1 MVSSNWEREETHVHL
16 NRFYRIVKDQL
27 IKYQHPFSGLF
38 PRRPEALAHDCVA
51 HIRDNVYCATAI
63 WALHRSFQRS
73 GDDSGQS
80 YELRQSA
87 VKCMRAIL
95 LGWMRQADRLENFKT
110 NQNLETC
117 LHTRLDYETGTPV
130 EGTGYKHL
138 QMDCVGLYIIHT
150 KVEAAFIQNL
160 VFYLERAYR
169 IPDYGMWERGSKQN
183 RDITELH
190 ASSIGMAKAALESV
204 LGFNIF
210 GTEGDHTTVMLADA
224 DAHTRNSSILSTL
237 LPRES
242 ASKGT
247 DAALITTIS
256 WPAFAIHIPSI
267 VEATMER
274 VDMLK
279 GTYGYKR
286 FTRDGYATV
295 LETNTLYSQ
304 GELSKFLGIESE
316 WPMFFAYRVI
326 GSFFNQQLERAEQ
339 FAQLMEPLIV
349 HPISEKYPWLPKYY
363 FVPEGSVDAERANP
377 GSQARRSNFKL
388 RMEPRF
394 LWGQSVYI
402 ISQMLL
408 KGVLTIHDLDPLGRH
423 SPANIRPMSLIS
435 RYSTITSRPAT
446 MCIQMI
452 LLAESNRLQQILAT
466 YGIRTQTPV
475 EIEPLKL
482 WPPATIVK
490 AFAFMGFNKRL
501 GLKGRPPRPLG
512 CLGTSK
518 FYRVCGSTVL
528 VFSHLFEDE
537 SFYFGYDIKALIE
550 DVKNDLIFLSKWWRM
565 KGRPSYCFLVK
576 EDMIIGHGRDEL
588 IRFLVSLQ
596 SNCVDGV
603 RIVLGRA
610 QNFVATGCT
619 DHLDFFPD
627 WAAQLEE
634 FGGLKRLHGGRSF
647 LSLSDLPRILDD
659 KDFDSLMPAPLVIAV
674 SEAVDRRHF
683 ENKSDD
689 EIVAFVCHDGDR
701 RELWPYRPPVKDA
714 EAVFESAAAVRALD
728 YAQEVAALHEL
739 MHRHSLDYILRPNEE
754 LSTVRDFFTNLSRR
768 AGLNQIWTVV
778 RLTSALLGNYVH
790 SLAPSTSSILVFGKQ
805 LTIGT
810 VQGPEVNLNKP
821 MNPRQLCDLL
831 QSTVF
836 PVNPLLVSLQQ
847 ELILYVSALLIK
859 DKSLFKGIAII
870 RLGWLLEAMK
880 LQLEAEEARSA
891 TKCDDGNRNGK
902 CNGIGEA
909 GQLGD
914 AAETLT
920 EARSLGACRLYSLSP
935 SSLKSLLYRT
945 LCSDSMEHSHNSH
958 CPWRRSSPHLRE
970 ESPAPPDEKSPE
982 DVLFQRQLDGCL
994 GRVPNTFYESVYHIL
1009 ERAPCGVLI
1018 ASNLLPQNP
1027 TLTDMT
1033 PHDLNLVVEV
1043 ERMLS
1048 DVKDPAYR
1056 ALFVE
1061 TVMVIAVILER
1072 NQELSFTEVVDFRL
1086 VIQNAIKDFAIINHI
1101 SFNEDSRENRLATP
1115 TRHSKRRLSWP
1126 ENEVMTDNWEAYTRF
1141 ASTPA
1146 NIRLG
1151 TTSFLAKASIALLL
1165 HGTINLSDPKVHLE
1179 TWISAQYLSF
1189 FLFHI
1194 RFNSLLIADLFLV

>member
-1 MVSSNWEREETHVHL
+1 AWHFVSSGEVENT
-16 NRFYRIVKDQL
+16 
-27 IKYQHPFSGLF
+27 LF
-38 PRRPEALAHDCVA
+38 
-51 HIRDNVYCATAI
+51 
-63 WALHRSFQRS
+63 F
-73 GDDSGQS
+73 
-80 YELRQSA
+80 
-87 VKCMRAIL
+87 KC
-95 LGWMRQADRLENFKT
+95 T
-110 NQNLETC
+110 
-117 LHTRLDYETGTPV
+117 
-130 EGTGYKHL
+130 
-138 QMDCVGLYIIHT
+138 IIP
-150 KVEAAFIQNL
+150 Q
-160 VFYLERAYR
+160 
-169 IPDYGMWERGSKQN
+169 
-183 RDITELH
+183 
-190 ASSIGMAKAALESV
+190 
-204 LGFNIF
+204 
-210 GTEGDHTTVMLADA
+210 
-224 DAHTRNSSILSTL
+224 
-237 LPRES
+237 
-242 ASKGT
+242 GT
-247 DAALITTIS
+247 DAALIATIS
-256 WPAFAIHIPSI
+256 WPAFAIHMPSI

-274 VDMLK
+274 VDVLK

-304 GELSKFLGIESE
+304 GELSKFRGIESE
-316 WPMFFAYRVI
+316 WPMFFAYQVI

-339 FAQLMEPLIV
+339 FAELMEPLIV
-349 HPISEKYPWLPKYY
+349 HPVSEKYPWLPKYY
-363 FVPEGSVDAERANP
+363 FVPEGSVEAERENP

-388 RMEPRF
+388 HMEPRF
-394 LWGQSVYI
+394 LWGQAVYI

-408 KGVLTIHDLDPLGRH
+408 KKVLTIHDLDPLGRH
-423 SPANIRPMSLIS
+423 SPANTRPMSLLS

-452 LLAESNRLQQILAT
+452 LIAESNRLQQILAT

-518 FYRVCGSTVL
+518 FYRICGSTVL
-528 VFSHLFEDE
+528 VFSHLFEDDR
-537 SFYFGYDIKALIE
+537 FYFSYDIKALIE
-550 DVKNDLIFLSKWWRM
+550 EVKNDLIFLSKWWRM

-596 SNCVDGV
+596 GNSMDGV

-610 QNFVATGCT
+610 QNFVATGCI

-634 FGGLKRLHGGRSF
+634 FSGLKRLHGGRSF

-659 KDFDSLMPAPLVIAV
+659 KDFDSLMPAPLAVAITEAV
-674 SEAVDRRHF
+674 SRSHF
-683 ENKSDD
+683 GDKPDS

-701 RELWPYRPPVKDA
+701 RDLWPYRPPMEGV
-714 EAVFESAAAVRALD
+714 EAVFESAVSVRAID

-739 MHRHSLDYILRPNEE
+739 MHRHGLDYVLRPNEE

-768 AGLNQIWTVV
+768 AGLNQIWQVSFLSTLIAAGGDADPDRLLHLKFNLTVV

-831 QSTVF
+831 QDTVF
-836 PVNPLLVSLQQ
+836 PVNPLQVSLQQ

-859 DKSLFKGIAII
+859 DKSLFKDIAII
-870 RLGWLLEAMK
+870 RLGWFLEAMK
-880 LQLEAEEARSA
+880 LQLEAEEARSEA
-891 TKCDDGNRNGK
+891 KHGDSDVNSRDAGIRDLGK
-902 CNGIGEA
+902 P
-909 GQLGD
+909 GD
-914 AAETLT
+914 TAETLVK
-920 EARSLGACRLYSLSP
+920 ARSLGACHLYSLSP

-945 LCSDSMEHSHNSH
+945 LCSDSVEHIHNSQKS
-958 CPWRRSSPHLRE
+958 WRCNTSPSRGGSNEFQTIKPIVL
-970 ESPAPPDEKSPE
+970 ESPALSDENKSPE
-982 DVLFQRQLDGCL
+982 EVLYQRQLDGCL

-1009 ERAPCGVLI
+1009 ERSPCGVLI

-1048 DVKDPAYR
+1048 DIKDPAYR

-1086 VIQNAIKDFAIINHI
+1086 VIQNAIKDFAIVNHI
-1101 SFNEDSRENRLATP
+1101 SSNEESRENRLPTP
-1115 TRHSKRRLSWP
+1115 TRRSKRRPSWP
-1126 ENEVMTDNWEAYTRF
+1126 ENVAVAENWEAYARF

-1165 HGTINLSDPKVHLE
+1165 HGTINLSDVNKE
-1179 TWISAQYLSF
+1179 ACCLS
-1189 FLFHI
+1189 
-1194 RFNSLLIADLFLV
+1194 